1 MQNNLQTP
9 HFQSMQPQMMITETI
24 PDIQFDCTD
33 GQPLQLVR
41 IVNGRTFEVV
51 QETADFLTRELEGGA
66 AICSIVGK
74 YRTGKSFLLNRLLNL
89 NEHNGFNVSASVNAC
104 TKGLWIWSKPVYI
117 PKDNLNIIF
126 MDTEGLDSVDR
137 NSDTD
142 ARLFAL
148 TVLVSSYFIYNSIG
162 AIDELS
168 ISTLS
173 LITYLIKT
181 VALEEG
187 KALVS
192 EYQLSQFAPKL
203 LWILRDFT
211 LNIHDTQGRTVTAP
225 QYLES
230 ALVDVTPAARGTNR
244 DTQKSFQ
251 IRQSLIN
258 FFKNRDCMTLVR
270 PINDETDLRNIQHL
284 RDDQI
289 RPDFL
294 NSLNAIRNKI
304 YKNCTQKVI
313 NGVGMN
319 TNMLVVYLKQFVD
332 GFNSGRMPV
341 IQTAWKS
348 LMESEC
354 RNHFER
360 AIRFYED
367 EVKQLLAN
375 VAMPD
380 QPGSLK
386 KVELFK
392 NLGYFRDLSLNY
404 FNKCYYIRERD
415 PDLFD
420 KYKLR
425 LKELITASEKRV
437 IATNNTNSRSRNND
451 FMSAKT
457 AEFVK
462 LVTPDRIS
470 EEELTEEINNQIFE
484 VYATQ
489 NYGGEEAQD
498 FADAFPTMAKNLMEW
513 YASSAKQD
521 SLRKKNSAARN
532 QSNEA
537 EKIRM
542 ETEQLK
548 TQFAKLDQMKRDLT
562 QTENKIAELSSG
574 AATDRIFK
582 LKDELATLNAKLQV
596 LNDADRKNSS
606 ELGTLNIEL
615 DKLTKRKKGC

>member
-9 HFQSMQPQMMITETI
+9 HFQSMQPHTVIQETI

-41 IVNGRTFEVV
+41 IVNGRSFEIV
-51 QETADFLTRELEGGA
+51 QETADFLTRELEGGIA
-66 AICSIVGK
+66 VCSIVGK

-148 TVLVSSYFIYNSIG
+148 TVLLSSYFIYNSIG

-168 ISTLS
+168 INTLS

-181 VALEEG
+181 VALEEN

-203 LWILRDFT
+203 LWILRDFI
-211 LNIHDTQGRTVTAP
+211 LEIKDAQGRSVTAP

-230 ALVDVTPAARGTNR
+230 ALVDVTPAAKGSSR
-244 DTQKSFQ
+244 DTQKSYQ
-251 IRQSLIN
+251 IRQSLVN
-258 FFKNRDCMTLVR
+258 FFKNRDCMTMVR
-270 PINDETDLRNIQHL
+270 PVNDEGDLRNIQHL

-294 NSLNAIRNKI
+294 FAMNAIRNKI
-304 YKNCTQKVI
+304 YKNCTQKII

-319 TNMLVVYLKQFVD
+319 TNMLVVYLRQFVD
-332 GFNSGRMPV
+332 AFNSGRTPV

-367 EVKQLLAN
+367 EVKQLVAN
-375 VAMPD
+375 VALPD

-392 NLGYFRDLSLNY
+392 NLGYFRDLTLNY
-404 FNKCYYIRERD
+404 YNKCYYIRERD

-437 IATNNTNSRSRNND
+437 LATNSSNSRGRNLD
-451 FMSAKT
+451 LLGAKT

-462 LVTPDRIS
+462 LVSPERMG
-470 EEELTEEINNQIFE
+470 EEELVEEIHNQVFE
-484 VYATQ
+484 VYAAQ
-489 NYGGEEAQD
+489 NFGGDEAAN
-498 FADAFPTMAKNLMEW
+498 FAEGFPTVARNLMEW
-513 YASSAKQD
+513 FSNAVRQD
-521 SLRKKNSAARN
+521 SMRKRNSVARN

-537 EKIRM
+537 EKLKV

-548 TQFAKLDQMKRDLT
+548 TGFAKLDQMKRELVN
-562 QTENKIAELSSG
+562 TEDRIAELTAG
-574 AATDRIFK
+574 ASTDRIAR
-582 LKDELATLNAKLQV
+582 LKDELNTLNAKLQT
-596 LNDADRKNSS
+596 LNEADRRNAT
-606 ELGTLNIEL
+606 ELGGLNVEL

>member
-1 MQNNLQTP
+1 MQNNFQTP
-9 HFQSMQPQMMITETI
+9 HFQSMQPQLVIQETI

-41 IVNGRTFEVV
+41 LVNGRTFEIV
-51 QETADFLTRELEGGA
+51 QETADFLTRELEGGVA
-66 AICSIVGK
+66 VCSIVGK

-89 NEHNGFNVSASVNAC
+89 NEHNGFNVSASINAC

-142 ARLFAL
+142 ARLFSL
-148 TVLVSSYFIYNSIG
+148 TVLLSSYFIYNSIG
-162 AIDELS
+162 AIDEMS
-168 ISTLS
+168 INTLS

-181 VALEEG
+181 VALEEN
-187 KALVS
+187 KSLVS

-203 LWILRDFT
+203 LWILRDFI
-211 LNIHDTQGRTVTAP
+211 LEIKDTQGRIVTAP

-230 ALVDVTPAARGTNR
+230 ALVDVTPAIKGSSR
-244 DTQKSFQ
+244 DTQKSYQ

-258 FFKNRDCMTLVR
+258 FFKSRDCLTLVR
-270 PINDETDLRNIQHL
+270 PVNDESELRNIQHL
-284 RDDQI
+284 RDEQI

-319 TNMLVVYLKQFVD
+319 TNMLVVYLRQFVEA
-332 GFNSGRMPV
+332 FNSGRMPV

-360 AIRFYED
+360 AIRFYEE
-367 EVKQLLAN
+367 EVKQLVSN
-375 VAMPD
+375 VSMPD

-386 KVELFK
+386 KVELYK
-392 NLGYFRDLSLNY
+392 NLGYFRDLTLNY
-404 FNKCYYIRERD
+404 YNKCYYIRERD

-425 LKELITASEKRV
+425 LKELIAASEKRV
-437 IATNNTNSRSRNND
+437 LATNSANSQGRNAD
-451 FMSAKT
+451 LLGAKV

-462 LVTPDRIS
+462 LVTPERMS
-470 EEELTEEINNQIFE
+470 EEELAEEINSQIFE

-489 NYGGEEAQD
+489 NYGGEESQD
-498 FADAFPTMAKNLMEW
+498 FAEAFPTLAKNLLEW
-513 YASSAKQD
+513 YASSTKQD
-521 SLRKKNSAARN
+521 SLRKKNSMARN

-537 EKIRM
+537 EKIRV

-548 TQFAKLDQMKRDLT
+548 TQFAKLDQMKRDLL

-574 AATDRIFK
+574 AATDRIYK
-582 LKDELATLNAKLQV
+582 LKEEQMTLNGKLQA
-596 LNDADRKNSS
+596 LNDADRKNAT
-606 ELGTLNIEL
+606 ELGTLNVEL
-615 DKLTKRKKGC
+615 DRLTKRKKGC

>member
-1 MQNNLQTP
+1 MQTNSQTP
-9 HFQSMQPQMMITETI
+9 YFQSMQPTGPITENI
-24 PDIQFDCTD
+24 PEIHFDCAE

-41 IVNGRTFEVV
+41 IVNGRTFEIVP
-51 QETADFLTRELEGGA
+51 ETAEFLTRELEGGIA
-66 AICSIVGK
+66 VCSIVGK
-74 YRTGKSFLLNRLLNL
+74 YRTGKSFLLNRLLDL
-89 NEHNGFNVSASVNAC
+89 NENNGFNVSASINAC
-104 TKGLWIWSKPVYI
+104 TKGLWIWSKPVFI
-117 PKDNLNIIF
+117 QKDNLNIIF

-148 TVLVSSYFIYNSIG
+148 TVLLSSYFIYNSIG

-168 ISTLS
+168 INTLS

-181 VALEEG
+181 VALEEN

-203 LWILRDFT
+203 LWILRDFI
-211 LNIHDTQGRTVTAP
+211 LEIRDPQGRPITAP

-230 ALVDVTPAARGTNR
+230 SLIDVNVGAKGGSK
-244 DTQKSFQ
+244 DSQKSYQ
-251 IRQSLIN
+251 VRQSLLN
-258 FFKNRDCMTLVR
+258 FFKSRDCLTMVR
-270 PINDETDLRNIQHL
+270 PVNDENDLRNIQHL
-284 RDDQI
+284 SDDQI
-289 RPDFL
+289 RPEFI
-294 NSLNAIRNKI
+294 NALHHIRNKI

-319 TNMLVVYLKQFVD
+319 SNMIIVYLKQFIEA
-332 GFNSGRMPV
+332 FNSGKMPV

-360 AIRFYED
+360 AIQYYEE
-367 EVKQLLAN
+367 EVKQLIQN
-375 VAMPD
+375 NAMPD
-380 QPGSLK
+380 QPGALK

-392 NLGYFRDLSLNY
+392 NLGYFRDLTLNY
-404 FNKCYYIRERD
+404 YNKCQYIRERD

-425 LKELITASEKRV
+425 LKELIIASEKRV
-437 IATNNTNSRSRNND
+437 LASNNNVSKSKNGD
-451 FMSAKT
+451 FLGAKA

-462 LVTPDRIS
+462 LVNPERMS
-470 EEELTEEINNQIFE
+470 EEEVAQELNNQIFD

-489 NYGGEEAQD
+489 NFGGEETAD
-498 FADAFPTMAKNLMEW
+498 FADNFGSISKNIMEW
-513 YASSAKQD
+513 YANAARQD
-521 SLRKKNSAARN
+521 ATRRKNSMARN

-537 EKIRM
+537 EKLRL

-548 TQFAKLDQMKRDLT
+548 GQYAKLDIAKREIQAVDDRIG
-562 QTENKIAELSSG
+562 QLSAG
-574 AATDRIFK
+574 ASTDRVAK
-582 LKDELATLNAKLQV
+582 LRDELMRMTTRLSNLTESEK
-596 LNDADRKNSS
+596 RNSS
-606 ELGTLNIEL
+606 ELGSLNIEL
-615 DKLTKRKKGC
+615 EKLTKKKKGC

>member
-1 MQNNLQTP
+1 MQNNFQTP
-9 HFQSMQPQMMITETI
+9 HFQSMQPTTVIQETI
-24 PDIQFDCTD
+24 PDIQFDCTE

-41 IVNGRTFEVV
+41 IVNGRTFEIV
-51 QETADFLTRELEGGA
+51 QETADFLARELEGGV

-89 NEHNGFNVSASVNAC
+89 NEQNGFNVSASINAC

-126 MDTEGLDSVDR
+126 MDTEGLDAVDR

-142 ARLFAL
+142 ARLFSL
-148 TVLVSSYFIYNSIG
+148 TVLLSSYFIYNSIG

-168 ISTLS
+168 INTLS

-181 VALEEG
+181 VALEEN

-203 LWILRDFT
+203 LWILRDFI
-211 LNIHDTQGRTVTAP
+211 LEIKDTQGRSVTAP

-230 ALVDVTPAARGTNR
+230 ALVDVTQGVKGSSR
-244 DTQKSFQ
+244 DSQKSYQ

-258 FFKNRDCMTLVR
+258 FFKNRDCITLVR
-270 PINDETDLRNIQHL
+270 PVNDESELRNIQHL

-294 NSLNAIRNKI
+294 ASLNAIRNKI
-304 YKNCTQKVI
+304 YKNCTQKII

-319 TNMLVVYLKQFVD
+319 TNMLVVYLRQFVEA
-332 GFNSGRMPV
+332 FNSGRMPV

-367 EVKQLLAN
+367 EVKQLVAN
-375 VAMPD
+375 VSMPD

-386 KVELFK
+386 KVELYK
-392 NLGYFRDLSLNY
+392 NLGYFRDLALNY
-404 FNKCYYIRERD
+404 YNKCSYIRERD

-425 LKELITASEKRV
+425 LKELIVASEKRV
-437 IATNNTNSRSRNND
+437 VATNHNNSRSRNID
-451 FMSAKT
+451 LISAKT
-457 AEFVK
+457 TEFVK
-462 LVTPDRIS
+462 LVSPERIS
-470 EEELTEEINNQIFE
+470 EEELAEEINNQIFD
-484 VYATQ
+484 VYSAQ
-489 NYGGEEAQD
+489 NFGGEEARD
-498 FADAFPTMAKNLMEW
+498 FADAFPGLAKNLMEW
-513 YASSAKQD
+513 YATAAKQD
-521 SLRKKNSAARN
+521 SARRKNSMVRN

-537 EKIRM
+537 EKIRV

-548 TQFAKLDQMKRDLT
+548 AGFAKLDQMKRDLL

-574 AATDRIFK
+574 ASTDRIVR
-582 LKDELATLNAKLQV
+582 LKEELGGLNAKLQT
-596 LNDADRKNSS
+596 LNDADRKHAS
-606 ELGTLNIEL
+606 ELGALNVEL